1 MADTKT
7 VSNFNILNEARRIIT
22 CERDGLTA
30 LAESLDQTFKDVLN
44 KLLACSGKVIVS
56 GMGKSG
62 HIGKKAAATF
72 ASTGMP
78 AIFIH
83 PGEASHG
90 DLGMIDDQDCVIALS
105 NSGETKEL
113 SDLILYCHSYNI
125 PLIAVTQN
133 PKSQL
138 ARHSTYVL
146 LLPKCT
152 EACAI
157 KLAPSTSSTMTL
169 ALLDSLALT
178 LHAARG
184 FTPKDFKRYHPG
196 GKLGSS
202 LVCVKDIMAPKAI
215 MPLVCQD
222 TVLSEVVVIMSQGR
236 MGCVA
241 VIDSKDNLV
250 GLITDGDLRRHM
262 SRDLFDKKASDIMTK
277 NPKCIDENKLA
288 VDALREMHTQK
299 ITSLMVESRN
309 QELVGMIDIH
319 TCLNAG
325 IKVD

>member
-1 MADTKT
+1 MADTKK
-7 VSNFNILNEARRIIT
+7 VSNFNILDEARRIIA

-30 LAESLDQTFKDVLN
+30 LAESLDTTFEKVLS
-44 KLLACSGKVIVS
+44 KLMDCAGKIVVS

-90 DLGMIDDQDCVIALS
+90 DLGMIDDRDCVIALS

-125 PLIAVTQN
+125 PLIAITQN
-133 PKSQL
+133 PKSHL

-184 FTPKDFKRYHPG
+184 FTPGDFKRFHPG

-202 LVCVKDIMAPKAI
+202 LICVKDIMALKAT
-215 MPLVCQD
+215 MPLVYE
-222 TVLSEVVVIMSQGR
+222 TTALSEVVVTMSQGR

-241 VIDSKDNLV
+241 VVDAKDNLV

-262 SRDLFDKKASDIMTK
+262 GPDLFAKKASDIMTG

-288 VDALREMHTQK
+288 ADALRDMHTQK
-299 ITSLMVESRN
+299 ITSLMVENKSH
-309 QELVGMIDIH
+309 QLVGMIDIH